1 VAVMAFERYLVMCKP
16 FAKLRVE
23 KGLAVVGEY
32 TLFRQLVQSAMCL
45 LFVSIFR
52 QTTLTVS
59 NSFIRL
65 HNQKARNLLK
75 HKAEVLLNLISVTV
89 P

>member
-23 KGLAVVGEY
+23 KGLAVIGEY
-32 TLFRQLVQSAMCL
+32 TVFRQLLQSAMCL
-45 LFVSIFR
+45 LFVLIFR
-52 QTTLTVS
+52 QTTMTLS
-59 NSFIRL
+59 RSFIRL
-65 HNQKARNLLK
+65 HSQKARNLLK

-89 P
+89 S